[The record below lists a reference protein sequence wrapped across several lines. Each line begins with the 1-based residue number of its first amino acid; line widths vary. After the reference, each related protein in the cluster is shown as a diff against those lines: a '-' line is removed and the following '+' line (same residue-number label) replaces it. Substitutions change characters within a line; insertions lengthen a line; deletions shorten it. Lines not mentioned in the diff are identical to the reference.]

1 MEEIIMDTKKLLNE
15 MSKEELVNILD
26 DMITDRDIKILMA
39 RRKYCLNILI
49 NDEDWA
55 VRAEVAKQ
63 GYGLDKLI
71 KDKDYRVR
79 NRVAMQGYGLD
90 KLANDKDYRVR
101 ETVKFMLT
109 NNINKLA

>member
-1 MEEIIMDTKKLLNE
+1 MDTKKLLNE

-26 DMITDRDIKILMA
+26 DMITDRYIKILIV
-39 RRKYCLNILI
+39 RRKYCLNIFINDEDYLVRAEVAKQGYRLDILI
-49 NDEDWA
+49 NDEDWT
-55 VRAEVAKQ
+55 VRVEVAKQ

-71 KDKDYRVR
+71 KDKDH
-79 NRVAMQGYGLD
+79 
-90 KLANDKDYRVR
+90 RVR

>member
-1 MEEIIMDTKKLLNE
+1 
-15 MSKEELVNILD
+15 
-26 DMITDRDIKILMA
+26 MA
-39 RRKYCLNILI
+39 Q
-49 NDEDWA
+49 
-55 VRAEVAKQ
+55 Q

-101 ETVKFMLT
+101 ETVKFMMN

>member
-1 MEEIIMDTKKLLNE
+1 
-15 MSKEELVNILD
+15 
-26 DMITDRDIKILMA
+26 MA
-39 RRKYCLNILI
+39 LI
-49 NDEDWA
+49 RGIEKGDKDLRHFTFDDEDYV

-101 ETVKFMLT
+101 ETVKFMLN